1 MQNLEIAIRGMT
13 CANCS
18 ARVERVLRKLPGVAE
33 ATVNLATERASVQ
46 FDPSTLGPT
55 ELAAAVT
62 DAGYEPVS
70 TELELAIGGMT
81 CANCSNR
88 VERALRATP
97 GVIEASVNLANERA
111 TLRYFPASVTPQ
123 ALVRAVE
130 DAGYTAQLFDREDSA
145 DTEARARE
153 AELRARLRDTVVAAV
168 LSIPIVVLAMG
179 PMLAPGLGELLARVA
194 PTPRFWEWLQLALG
208 SAVVFGP
215 GRRFFSSGWAAFRHW
230 SPDMNSLVMTGVGA
244 AWLYSAVVVLAPS
257 LVPAQARHV
266 YFEAAAVVVTLIL
279 MGKYLEALAKGRTGA
294 AIRKLIGLQAKTAR
308 VLRDGAEQD
317 VPIAAVARGERVI
330 VRPGERVPVD
340 GEVREGESYVDESML
355 TGEPMPVAKRAGDR
369 VVGGTV
375 NQHGLL
381 QVEARQVGKQT
392 MLAQIIRMVEQAQG
406 SKLPIQR
413 LADRVVQV
421 FTPIVLAIAAITFAL
436 WLALGP
442 APAITLALVSTVAVL
457 VVACPCAM
465 GLATP
470 AAIMVG
476 SGRAAEL
483 GVLFRKGEALEAL
496 SHVDAVVFDKT
507 GTLTLGRPQLTDIE
521 PAPGRDAADVLRF
534 AAGADAGSEHPLAAA
549 IVAAA
554 RDRGIDHPRAERFE
568 AIPGYGVKAT
578 VDGHIVLLGAERL
591 LTRERVAGEVLA
603 AQAAALAERA
613 RTPIWL
619 AVDGA
624 IWGVLGVADPLKPE
638 SAAVIK
644 VLKARGLR
652 VGMITGDSAR
662 TAQAIAR
669 QAGLDDVSAEVLPSG
684 KAEAVQR
691 LQAEGRRVA
700 FVGDGINDAPA
711 LAQAEVGVAV
721 ATGTD
726 IAIEA
731 ADVTLT
737 RGDLSGLLNAFEV
750 ARRTMRTI
758 RGNLFWAFIYN
769 ILLIPLA
776 AGLFYPAWGWTL
788 NPMLAGLA
796 MGLSSVFVVTNSL
809 RLRRVRPA
817 GGPPTA
823 GSGRGDAA
831 RVAAGAEPAHSAR

>member
-1 MQNLEIAIRGMT
+1 MPKIEIAVRGMT

-18 ARVERVLRKLPGVAE
+18 ARVERALRKLPGVSE
-33 ATVNLATERASVQ
+33 ASVNLATERASVQ
-46 FDPSTLGPT
+46 FDPAAVGPD
-55 ELAAAVT
+55 EIAAAVT

-70 TELELAIGGMT
+70 AALELGIGGMT

-97 GVIEASVNLANERA
+97 GVVEANVNLATERA
-111 TLRYFPASVTPQ
+111 TVRYFPATVSPEALLQ
-123 ALVRAVE
+123 AVM
-130 DAGYTAQLFDREDSA
+130 DAGYTAQPLDAA
-145 DTEARARE
+145 DGPDAEAQARE
-153 AELRARLRDTVVAAV
+153 AELQARLRDTVVAAL
-168 LSIPIVVLAMG
+168 LSLPIVALAMG
-179 PMLAPGLGELLARVA
+179 PMLLPAIGALLERVA
-194 PTPRFWEWLQLALG
+194 PTPHFWEWLQFALG

-215 GRRFFSSGWAAFRHW
+215 GRRFFSTGWAAFRHA

-244 AWLYSAVVVLAPS
+244 AWLYSAVVVLAPA
-257 LVPAQARHV
+257 LLPAQARHV
-266 YFEAAAVVVTLIL
+266 YFESAAVVVTLIL

-308 VLRDGAEQD
+308 VLRDGEEQD
-317 VPIAAVARGERVI
+317 VPIASVARGEQVI

-355 TGEPMPVAKRAGDR
+355 TGEPMPVAKHAGDR

-381 QVEARQVGKQT
+381 RVEARQVGKQT

-413 LADRVVQV
+413 LADRVVRV
-421 FTPIVLAIAAITFAL
+421 FTPIVLAIAALTFFV
-436 WLALGP
+436 WLAFAP

-496 SHVDAVVFDKT
+496 SHVDAVLFDKT

-521 PAPGRDAADVLRF
+521 AAPGRETADVLRF

-549 IVAAA
+549 ILAAA
-554 RDRGIDHPRAERFE
+554 RARGIEHAGAERFE

-578 VDGHIVLLGAERL
+578 VEGKTVLLGAERL
-591 LTRERVAGEVLA
+591 LAREGVSGESLA
-603 AQAAALAERA
+603 AQAAGLAARA

-619 AVDGA
+619 AVDGTA
-624 IWGVLGVADPLKPE
+624 WGVLGVADPLKPE
-638 SAAVIK
+638 SAAV
-644 VLKARGLR
+644 VAALKARGLR
-652 VGMITGDSAR
+652 VGMVTGDSAR

-669 QAGLDDVSAEVLPSG
+669 QAGLDDVAAEVLPSA

-737 RGDLSGLLNAFEV
+737 RGDLGGLLNAFEV

-758 RGNLFWAFIYN
+758 RANLFWAFIYN
-769 ILLIPLA
+769 VLLIPLA
-776 AGLFYPAWGWTL
+776 AGVFYPAWGLSL

-809 RLRRVRPA
+809 RLRRVPA
-817 GGPPTA
+817 QGGPPAA
-823 GSGRGDAA
+823 GPGRGARGAPRAA
-831 RVAAGAEPAHSAR
+831 PAHAAH

>member
-1 MQNLEIAIRGMT
+1 MQTAEIAIRGMT

-33 ATVNLATERASVQ
+33 ATVNLATERARVQ
-46 FDPSTLGPT
+46 FDASKVGPAD
-55 ELAAAVT
+55 LAAAVT

-70 TELELAIGGMT
+70 AELELAIGGMT

-97 GVIEASVNLANERA
+97 GVIEASVNLATERA
-111 TLRYFPASVTPQ
+111 TLRTFPATVSTET
-123 ALVRAVE
+123 LLRAVE
-130 DAGYTAQLFDREDSA
+130 DAGYTAQSLDREDGA
-145 DTEARARE
+145 DAEARARE
-153 AELRARLRDTVVAAV
+153 AELQARLRDTVTAAV
-168 LSIPIVVLAMG
+168 LSVPILVLAMG
-179 PMLAPGLGELLARVA
+179 PMLLPGLAELLARVA
-194 PTPRFWEWLQLALG
+194 PAPRFWDWLQFALG
-208 SAVVFGP
+208 TAVTFGP
-215 GRRFFSSGWAAFRHW
+215 GRRFFSTGWAAFRHG

-244 AWLYSAVVVLAPS
+244 AWLYSTVVVLAPE
-257 LVPAQARHV
+257 LLPVQARHV
-266 YFEAAAVVVTLIL
+266 YFESAAVVVTLIL
-279 MGKYLEALAKGRTGA
+279 MGKTLEALAKGRTGA

-308 VLRDGAEQD
+308 VLREGVEQD
-317 VPIAAVARGERVI
+317 VPIAGVARGDQVI

-381 QVEARQVGKQT
+381 RVEARQVGGQT
-392 MLAQIIRMVEQAQG
+392 LLAQIIRMVEQAQG

-413 LADRVVQV
+413 LADRVVRV
-421 FTPIVLAIAAITFAL
+421 FTPIVLAIAALTFAL

-442 APAITLALVSTVAVL
+442 SPAITLALVSTVAVL

-521 PAPGRDAADVLRF
+521 TAPGCEPSAVLRF

-549 IVAAA
+549 LLAAA
-554 RDRGIDHPRAERFE
+554 GERDIRVPKPERFE
-568 AIPGYGVKAT
+568 AIPGYGVRAT
-578 VDGHIVLLGAERL
+578 VEGHTVLLGAERL
-591 LTRERVAGEVLA
+591 LAREGVAGEALA
-603 AQAAALAERA
+603 AQAAGLAGRA

-624 IWGVLGVADPLKPE
+624 AWGVLGVADPLKPE
-638 SAAVIK
+638 SAAV
-644 VLKARGLR
+644 VATLKARGLR

-669 QAGLDDVSAEVLPSG
+669 QAGLDHVEAEVLPSG
-684 KAEAVQR
+684 KAEAVRR
-691 LQAEGRRVA
+691 LQAEGHKVA

-758 RGNLFWAFIYN
+758 RANLFWAFIYN

-776 AGLFYPAWGWTL
+776 AGAFYPAWGLTL

-809 RLRRVRPA
+809 RLRRVPPA
-817 GGPPTA
+817 DGPPAT

-831 RVAAGAEPAHSAR
+831 RAAPAASPAHAAH

>member
-1 MQNLEIAIRGMT
+1 MQSVELSIRGMT

-18 ARVERVLRKLPGVAE
+18 ARVERALRKVPGVAE
-33 ATVNLATERASVQ
+33 ATVNLATERASVT
-46 FDPSTLGPT
+46 FDASAVGP
-55 ELAAAVT
+55 EALASAVR

-70 TELELAIGGMT
+70 ADIELAIGGMT

-88 VERALRATP
+88 VERALRASP
-97 GVIEASVNLANERA
+97 GVLAASVNLATERA
-111 TLRYFPASVTPQ
+111 TLRVLPATATPA
-123 ALVRAVE
+123 ALVQAVE
-130 DAGYTAQLFDREDSA
+130 GAGYTARALGGEDSA
-145 DTEARARE
+145 SAEAEARV
-153 AELRARLRDTVVAAV
+153 AELRARARDTVVAAL
-168 LSIPIVVLAMG
+168 LSIPILVLAMG
-179 PMLAPGLGELLARVA
+179 PMLLPGLAEAMARIA
-194 PTPRFWEWLQLALG
+194 PTPRFWEWVQFAFG
-208 SAVVFGP
+208 SAVAFGP
-215 GRRFFSSGWAAFRHW
+215 GRRFFSTGWAAFRHA

-244 AWLYSAVVVLAPS
+244 AWLYSATVVVAPE
-257 LVPAQARHV
+257 LLPAQARHV
-266 YFEAAAVVVTLIL
+266 YFESAAVVVTLIL
-279 MGKYLEALAKGRTGA
+279 MGKYLEALAKGRTGD
-294 AIRKLIGLQAKTAR
+294 AIRKLVGLQAKTAR

-317 VPIAAVARGERVI
+317 VPIAAVVRGDLVI
-330 VRPGERVPVD
+330 VRPGERMPVD

-355 TGEPMPVAKRAGDR
+355 TGEPMPVAKRTGDR

-381 QVEARQVGKQT
+381 QVEARQVGRQT

-413 LADRVVQV
+413 LADRVVRV
-421 FTPIVLAIAAITFAL
+421 FTPIVFGVALVTFAV

-496 SHVDAVVFDKT
+496 SHVDTVVFDKT
-507 GTLTLGRPQLTDIE
+507 GTLTLGRPRLTDIE
-521 PAPGRDAADVLRF
+521 PAPGHTADELLRVAAAVE
-534 AAGADAGSEHPLAAA
+534 AGSEHPLAAA
-549 IVAAA
+549 ILAAA
-554 RDRGIDHPRAERFE
+554 GERGIAHPKSERFE
-568 AIPGYGVKAT
+568 AIPGYGVKSS
-578 VDGHIVLLGAERL
+578 VEGRNVLLGAERL
-591 LTRERVAGEVLA
+591 LAREGVTVEAFA
-603 AQAAALAERA
+603 TQAAALAERA
-613 RTPIWL
+613 RTAVWL
-619 AVDGA
+619 AVDGTV
-624 IWGVLGVADPLKPE
+624 WGALGVADPLKPE
-638 SAAVIK
+638 AAEV
-644 VLKARGLR
+644 VAALKARGLR

-669 QAGLDDVSAEVLPSG
+669 QAGLDTVEAEVLPSG

-711 LAQAEVGVAV
+711 LARAEVGVAV

-737 RGDLSGLLNAFEV
+737 RGDLRGLLDALEV

-776 AGLFYPAWGWTL
+776 AGVFYPVWGVTL

-809 RLRRVRPA
+809 RLRRVPPA
-817 GGPPTA
+817 GRPPATGP
-823 GSGRGDAA
+823 GRGHEA
-831 RVAAGAEPAHSAR
+831 RVAAATTPAAAAR

>member
-1 MQNLEIAIRGMT
+1 
-13 CANCS
+13 
-18 ARVERVLRKLPGVAE
+18 
-33 ATVNLATERASVQ
+33 
-46 FDPSTLGPT
+46 
-55 ELAAAVT
+55 
-62 DAGYEPVS
+62 
-70 TELELAIGGMT
+70 
-81 CANCSNR
+81 
-88 VERALRATP
+88 
-97 GVIEASVNLANERA
+97 
-111 TLRYFPASVTPQ
+111 
-123 ALVRAVE
+123 
-130 DAGYTAQLFDREDSA
+130 
-145 DTEARARE
+145 
-153 AELRARLRDTVVAAV
+153 
-168 LSIPIVVLAMG
+168 
-179 PMLAPGLGELLARVA
+179 
-194 PTPRFWEWLQLALG
+194 
-208 SAVVFGP
+208 
-215 GRRFFSSGWAAFRHW
+215 
-230 SPDMNSLVMTGVGA
+230 
-244 AWLYSAVVVLAPS
+244 
-257 LVPAQARHV
+257 
-266 YFEAAAVVVTLIL
+266 VVTLIL

-294 AIRKLIGLQAKTAR
+294 AIRKLLGLQAKTAR

-317 VPIAAVARGERVI
+317 VPIAAVARGEQVS

-340 GEVREGESYVDESML
+340 GEVREGSSYVDESML
-355 TGEPMPVAKRAGDR
+355 TGEPMPVAKGPGDR
-369 VVGGTV
+369 VVGGTL

-381 QVEARQVGKQT
+381 RVEARQVGKQT

-413 LADRVVQV
+413 LADRVVRV
-421 FTPIVLAIAAITFAL
+421 FTPIVLAIAALTFAL
-436 WLALGP
+436 WLAFGP
-442 APAITLALVSTVAVL
+442 QPAITLALVSTVAVL

-496 SHVDAVVFDKT
+496 SHVDTVVFDKT
-507 GTLTLGRPQLTDIE
+507 GTLTLGRPQLTDLE
-521 PAPGRDAADVLRF
+521 AMPEREANEVLRF
-534 AAGADAGSEHPLAAA
+534 AAGADSGSEHPLAAA
-549 IVAAA
+549 ILAAA
-554 RDRGIDHPRAERFE
+554 RERGIEPPRAEHFE

-578 VDGHIVLLGAERL
+578 VEGRTVLLGAQRL
-591 LTRERVAGEVLA
+591 LAREGVSGEALD

-624 IWGVLGVADPLKPE
+624 AWGVLGVADPLKPE
-638 SAAVIK
+638 SVAVVAA
-644 VLKARGLR
+644 LKARGLR

-669 QAGLDDVSAEVLPSG
+669 QAGLDDVSAEVLPSA

-691 LQAEGRRVA
+691 LQAVGRRVA

-737 RGDLSGLLNAFEV
+737 RGDLSGLLNALEV

-758 RGNLFWAFIYN
+758 RANLFWAFIYN

-817 GGPPTA
+817 GGPPAA
-823 GSGRGDAA
+823 GPGRPA
-831 RVAAGAEPAHSAR
+831 RVAPAAAAAHAAN

>member
-1 MQNLEIAIRGMT
+1 MPKIEIAVRGMT

-18 ARVERVLRKLPGVAE
+18 ARVERALRKLPGVSE
-33 ATVNLATERASVQ
+33 ASVNLATERASVQ
-46 FDPSTLGPT
+46 FDPAAVGPD
-55 ELAAAVT
+55 EIAAAVT

-70 TELELAIGGMT
+70 AALELGIGGMT

-97 GVIEASVNLANERA
+97 GVVEANVNLATERA
-111 TLRYFPASVTPQ
+111 TVRYFPATVSPEALLQ
-123 ALVRAVE
+123 AVM
-130 DAGYTAQLFDREDSA
+130 DAGYTAQPLDAA
-145 DTEARARE
+145 DGPDAEAQARE
-153 AELRARLRDTVVAAV
+153 AELQARLRDTVVAAL
-168 LSIPIVVLAMG
+168 LSLPIVALAMG
-179 PMLAPGLGELLARVA
+179 PMLLPAIGALLERVA
-194 PTPRFWEWLQLALG
+194 PTPHFWEWLQFALG

-215 GRRFFSSGWAAFRHW
+215 GRRFFSTGWAAFRHA

-244 AWLYSAVVVLAPS
+244 AWLYSAVVVLAPA
-257 LVPAQARHV
+257 LLPAQARHV
-266 YFEAAAVVVTLIL
+266 YFESAAVVVTLIL

-308 VLRDGAEQD
+308 VLRDGEEQD
-317 VPIAAVARGERVI
+317 VPIASVARGEQVI

-355 TGEPMPVAKRAGDR
+355 TGEPMPVAKHAGDR

-381 QVEARQVGKQT
+381 RVEARQVGKQT

-413 LADRVVQV
+413 LADRVVRV
-421 FTPIVLAIAAITFAL
+421 FTPIVLAIAALTFFV
-436 WLALGP
+436 WLAFAP

-496 SHVDAVVFDKT
+496 SHVDAVLFDKT

-521 PAPGRDAADVLRF
+521 AAPGRETADVLRF

-549 IVAAA
+549 ILAAA
-554 RDRGIDHPRAERFE
+554 RARGIEHAGAERFE

-578 VDGHIVLLGAERL
+578 VEGKTVLLGAERL
-591 LTRERVAGEVLA
+591 LAREGVSGESLA
-603 AQAAALAERA
+603 AQAAGLAARA

-619 AVDGA
+619 AVDGTA
-624 IWGVLGVADPLKPE
+624 WGVLGVADPLKPE
-638 SAAVIK
+638 SAAV
-644 VLKARGLR
+644 VAALKARGLR
-652 VGMITGDSAR
+652 VGMVTGDSAR

-669 QAGLDDVSAEVLPSG
+669 QAGLDDVAAEVLPSA

-737 RGDLSGLLNAFEV
+737 RGDLGGLLNAFEV

-758 RGNLFWAFIYN
+758 RANLFWAFIYN
-769 ILLIPLA
+769 VLLIPLA
-776 AGLFYPAWGWTL
+776 AGVFYPAWGLSL

-809 RLRRVRPA
+809 RLRRVPA
-817 GGPPTA
+817 QGGPPAA
-823 GSGRGDAA
+823 GPGRGA
-831 RVAAGAEPAHSAR
+831 RVAPRAAPAHAAH